1 MLHLGI
7 IGCGKVTTMFHLR
20 AIEMVEG
27 IKLVAVADLD
37 EARMEYVKR
46 KGQAEKGYTDPK
58 KLLSDP
64 KVDVVA
70 INTPPSFHK
79 DLVIDSLKSKKHV
92 LCEKPL
98 AQSIDGCKQIHETQ
112 KSTEL
117 AVVPVHNYAF
127 TPCLQ
132 SACEL
137 INRGEIGD
145 TQTIN
150 IKFDNNLWSYGSK
163 TPFRTN
169 ENYGVVEDILP
180 HLLSVAQLVA
190 GPISQVIEVNAW
202 RKQYKVLDN
211 LELKMITG
219 NKIKINGELNWTSL
233 VPGFT
238 VRINGTE
245 GTLYIDL
252 MKAPYGITIKSNKG
266 KRRIG
271 GMKLSQYLQLIQL
284 KHPAFPEQYRH
295 LIKVIEMKEVPKFT
309 IDDEIKMMK
318 VLENVVQL
326 LKEKETRNKT

>member
-7 IGCGKVTTMFHLR
+7 IGCGKVTTMFHLK

-37 EARMEYVKR
+37 GARMENVKR

-64 KVDVVA
+64 KVEVVA
-70 INTPPSFHK
+70 INTPPRFHR
-79 DLVIDSLKSKKHV
+79 DLVIDSLKSKKHI

-98 AQSIDGCKQIHETQ
+98 AQSIEGCKQIQETQ
-112 KSTEL
+112 KTTEL
-117 AVVPVHNYAF
+117 VVLPVHNYAF

-145 TQTIN
+145 TQSID

-163 TPFRTN
+163 TPFRTS
-169 ENYGVVEDILP
+169 ENYGIIEDILP
-180 HLLSVAQLVA
+180 HLLSVAQIVA
-190 GPISQVIEVNAW
+190 DPISKVIEVNAW

-211 LELKMITG
+211 FELKMITG
-219 NKIKINGELNWTSL
+219 NKININGEFNWTSVL
-233 VPGFT
+233 PGFT
-238 VRINGTE
+238 VRINGSE

-252 MKAPYGITIKSNKG
+252 MKAPYGITLKSNKG
-266 KRRIG
+266 KRIIG

-295 LIKVIEMKEVPKFT
+295 LINVIELRESPKFT

-318 VLENVVQL
+318 VLNNVVQL
-326 LKEKETRNKT
+326 LNEKETRKKN